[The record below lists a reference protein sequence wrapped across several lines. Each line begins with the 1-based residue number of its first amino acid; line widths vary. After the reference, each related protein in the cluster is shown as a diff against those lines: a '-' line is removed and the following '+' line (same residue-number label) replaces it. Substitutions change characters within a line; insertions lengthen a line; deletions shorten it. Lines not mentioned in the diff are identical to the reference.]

1 MNKIDKII
9 KQAEGECKCIWLSAE
24 RIDSQLGDIRHAFDR
39 QHDLSADQIA
49 KLKILESTFLNK
61 RCGWQV

>member
-1 MNKIDKII
+1 MKTVNKIIE
-9 KQAEGECKCIWLSAE
+9 QAENECKCIWLSAE
-24 RIDSQLGDIRHAFDR
+24 RINSQLAEIRHAFDR

-49 KLKILESTFLNK
+49 KLKVLESTLLNK